1 METASR
7 IKIRNNLIINNKAQA
22 TIEAVLLAVV
32 LLSAFFLCTK
42 TMREKQFLQ
51 KFTNKSVKSINHMS
65 EYGTWRDEC
74 KPAKGPGNATASKCH
89 PNSIARALSSDPN
102 P

>member
-1 METASR
+1 MAKAR
-7 IKIRNNLIINNKAQA
+7 INFKIKVLLNSKAQA
-22 TIEAVLLAVV
+22 SVEAVLLAVV
-32 LLSAFFLCTK
+32 LVGAFMFATK
-42 TMREKQFLQ
+42 TMREKQVLQ
-51 KFTNKSVKSINHMS
+51 SFTNKSVKSINHMS

-74 KPAKGPGNATASKCH
+74 KPTKGPGNATASKCH